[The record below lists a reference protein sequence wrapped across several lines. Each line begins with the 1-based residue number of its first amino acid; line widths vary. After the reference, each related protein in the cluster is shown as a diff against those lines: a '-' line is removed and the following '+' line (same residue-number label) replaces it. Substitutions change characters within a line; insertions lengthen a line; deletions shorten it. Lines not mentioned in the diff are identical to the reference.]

1 MYLLWSP
8 KFRVLFGI
16 CACACV
22 SSQPA
27 MMAVDD
33 FDLFDLFA
41 SLYHHRL
48 PARYSDWL
56 ASMRQQKRP
65 AANGFGCRENGPFD
79 LRPSSCTRRPRRRP
93 RGVSYLVAAML
104 ADGAA
109 AAAAAS
115 APSNPSPVISSS
127 MTEQEKYEISKQLA
141 KVDPF
146 SVEGSNSGNNGDMY
160 SGGGGGSGITLPE
173 SMGESAL
180 IDRETG
186 QIFWQGGPGVLYI
199 GTSSTLS
206 SLGVRHVR
214 ATALTL
220 ILVTAGLS
228 ALASKLRD
236 MLKTIDVVGPWWQV
250 ASVLA
255 KCTILLPRFDAWFV
269 IFIAALYL
277 LEAHC
282 CSTRRYLANAL
293 SGSAAVEDYVEG
305 LRQAPPV
312 ARWTVR
318 CFHYEQR
325 KSLAWLTFIL
335 RMAFGNTNRRSF
347 ESESAYVGLGEDA
360 SGLDLQSTL
369 QGPSFLTKK
378 VVTHQATKTYQCAS
392 WKDETTVGLWK
403 RAFAP
408 DLTAP
413 FTKLALCKVLL
424 LSNGKARSDYFA
436 QQTEFVTREGSK
448 DQFAEFSTN
457 IGVEGFKSRVLA
469 IRPMRRGGTLSSR
482 FFRLHLFWIFTCL
495 GLTVPYRIWFSRHCD
510 ELRVAVIKETF
521 AIGKKPKLQS
531 SSSWTKWFAR
541 SKEMDQNAFADE
553 SSQNGVV
560 ASLRSDFRKRMEE
573 LAIYQADEA
582 EETRETAALL
592 QQELEKEVEETPTA
606 ELIEDIDNGI
616 GGTKPEI
623 SSEEPP
629 QESDESDGPKSGDQ
643 ESEERNAEEIPD
655 EDESSDTESNDILEK
670 DDDEGIDSKEVAA
683 EGSIQ

>member
-1 MYLLWSP
+1 MS
-8 KFRVLFGI
+8 
-16 CACACV
+16 
-22 SSQPA
+22 
-27 MMAVDD
+27 
-33 FDLFDLFA
+33 
-41 SLYHHRL
+41 
-48 PARYSDWL
+48 
-56 ASMRQQKRP
+56 
-65 AANGFGCRENGPFD
+65 
-79 LRPSSCTRRPRRRP
+79 
-93 RGVSYLVAAML
+93 
-104 ADGAA
+104 
-109 AAAAAS
+109 
-115 APSNPSPVISSS
+115 
-127 MTEQEKYEISKQLA
+127 
-141 KVDPF
+141 
-146 SVEGSNSGNNGDMY
+146 
-160 SGGGGGSGITLPE
+160 
-173 SMGESAL
+173 
-180 IDRETG
+180 
-186 QIFWQGGPGVLYI
+186 
-199 GTSSTLS
+199 TSSTLS

-220 ILVTAGLS
+220 ILVTAALS
-228 ALASKLRD
+228 TLASKLRD

-250 ASVLA
+250 ASVLV

-269 IFIAALYL
+269 ISIVALYL
-277 LEAHC
+277 IEAHC

-293 SGSAAVEDYVEG
+293 SGPAAVEDYVEG

-335 RMAFGNTNRRSF
+335 RMAFGTTNRRSF
-347 ESESAYVGLGEDA
+347 ESESANNVGLGDGTGTV
-360 SGLDLQSTL
+360 GLDLQSTL

-378 VVTHQATKTYQCAS
+378 VVTHQATKTYRCVS

-403 RAFAP
+403 RASAP

-413 FTKLALCKVLL
+413 FTKLSLCKVLL

-436 QQTEFVTREGSK
+436 QQTDFVTREGNK

-541 SKEMDQNAFADE
+541 GKEMDQTAFADE
-553 SSQNGVV
+553 SSQNGAV

-592 QQELEKEVEETPTA
+592 QQEFEKEFEETPTA
-606 ELIEDIDNGI
+606 ELIESIENGI
-616 GGTKPEI
+616 GGTEKLAI
-623 SSEEPP
+623 SSKEPP
-629 QESDESDGPKSGDQ
+629 QESDESDGCKSDYQ
-643 ESEERNAEEIPD
+643 ESEERNAEEICED
-655 EDESSDTESNDILEK
+655 EDESSDTESNNILEK
-670 DDDEGIDSKEVAA
+670 DGDEGIDSKEMAG
-683 EGSIQ
+683 EESMQ